1 MKKIINNLRSRPLEH
16 RRHVLHLIMVV
27 CAAVLLA
34 FWVYSL
40 TMNFTSA
47 DVKAKTQED
56 LKPFSALT
64 GNLIDGYYSISGSAE

>member
-1 MKKIINNLRSRPLEH
+1 MKKIINNLRSRPVEH

-27 CAAVLLA
+27 CAAILLA

-40 TMNFTSA
+40 TTNFTNA
-47 DVKAKTQED
+47 ETKAKAKED